1 MCEPSRF
8 AAGRC
13 CLTDASEGISAGI
26 FDWWTWR
33 GLPSPG
39 RGADDAAEIDAGE
52 VRVLIREHVGVDVAE
67 GRLRLLLVAV
77 VEGLDDVFFE
87 TRATRMDVHHRLALR
102 VAVFRISNPEHIH
115 FDARCHQS
123 YDRVHVLRDARC
135 RVQGDCGPDRFNVLL
150 MDSVA
155 SQEVT
160 GGICAVNLEAFLR
173 AAVLMGQAH
182 VVDNRACIKQ
192 LWIESEA
199 TTLARH
205 G

>member
-67 GRLRLLLVAV
+67 GRLRLVLVAV

-87 TRATRMDVHHRLALR
+87 TRSTRMCMRHRLALR
-102 VAVFRISNPEHIH
+102 IAVFRIGQTKDIH
-115 FDARCHQS
+115 LNA
-123 YDRVHVLRDARC
+123 
-135 RVQGDCGPDRFNVLL
+135 
-150 MDSVA
+150 
-155 SQEVT
+155 
-160 GGICAVNLEAFLR
+160 GG
-173 AAVLMGQAH
+173 H
-182 VVDNRACIKQ
+182 
-192 LWIESEA
+192 
-199 TTLARH
+199 
-205 G
+205 